1 MKNYKKI
8 MSVVF
13 LASAVGYTGVV
24 SAHSVSGTLGKSD
37 SGAAATDVYQVD
49 CGALAAKVALQ
60 VNDQAPTNPSLVS
73 VLAVK
78 GKSASQLITDPT
90 ENGVAT
96 PEVTF
101 APAIGKGIYTLIV
114 TKSPSTKKGVEK
126 YKATIHCNLANGEH
140 TEKTEPKQVQDQ

>member
-13 LASAVGYTGVV
+13 LASAVGYTGFA
-24 SAHSVSGTLGKSD
+24 SAHSVSGTLGRSD

-60 VNDQAPTNPSLVS
+60 VNDQAPKNPSLVS

-101 APAIGKGIYTLIV
+101 APAIGKGVYTLIV
-114 TKSPSTKKGVEK
+114 AKSPSTKKGVEK

-140 TEKTEPKQVQDQ
+140 TEKTEPTQVQDQ